1 MLRLQLSTTLFI
13 ALASVAACDSAKESR
28 PADSGNES
36 KAAPAAQK
44 AEPAKAEP
52 AKAEPAKAEPAKA
65 EPAKAE
71 PAKAPEPCLVTV
83 SIDDGSAKTKP
94 VKATSVAAMT
104 TLDDAATSVIHE
116 ALDGKAT
123 AIAPLSRAAVLK
135 LGRVV
140 SESDTEVHIEFEEYD
155 SATYNFDAS
164 GRMTKV
170 EFDPTAETRYAIFE
184 YHYTCDETALAAA
197 EADDAGT
204 TAPPEGIP
212 ADWTAVEGDPT
223 GMEAAGTFF
232 VPKAWVREG
241 EPPNQTARPT
251 ADSGV
256 HCYLSV
262 PRELEEGS
270 EAKAQLL
277 KTAKADA
284 KKHAAKD
291 QTVEH
296 HGVEL
301 YMLEYAAQGDGTLV
315 IEAWSLDDAVP
326 NGVTCADES
335 GEKFKDVR
343 KDVDLVV
350 RSFIPFSGERG

>member
-1 MLRLQLSTTLFI
+1 MRPHG
-13 ALASVAACDSAKESR
+13 CAK
-28 PADSGNES
+28 
-36 KAAPAAQK
+36 KV
-44 AEPAKAEP
+44 EPAKAEP
-52 AKAEPAKAEPAKA
+52 AKAEPAKDEPAKA
-65 EPAKAE
+65 EPVKVA
-71 PAKAPEPCLVTV
+71 EPCLVTV
-83 SIDDGSAKTKP
+83 SVDDGGAKTKP
-94 VKATSVAAMT
+94 AKATTITAMT
-104 TLDDAATSVIHE
+104 AMDDAASAIISD
-116 ALDGKAT
+116 ALDGKPT
-123 AIAPLSRAAVLK
+123 AIAPSSKDDVKK

-140 SESDTEVHIEFEEYD
+140 SESDTEVHIEFPDYD

-170 EFDPTAETRYAIFE
+170 EFDPTAETRYVLFE
-184 YHYTCDETALAAA
+184 YHYTCDEATLAAA

-204 TAPPEGIP
+204 TEPPEGIP
-212 ADWTAVEGDPT
+212 ADWTAVEGDPA

-232 VPKAWVREG
+232 VPKTWVREG
-241 EPPNQTARPT
+241 KAPNEMVRPS

-256 HCYLSV
+256 HCYLNM

-270 EAKAQLL
+270 DAKAQLL

-291 QTVEH
+291 ETVEH
-296 HGVEL
+296 HGIEL
-301 YMLEYAAQGDGTLV
+301 YMLEYAATGDGTLV

-350 RSFIPFSGERG
+350 RSFMPFSGERG